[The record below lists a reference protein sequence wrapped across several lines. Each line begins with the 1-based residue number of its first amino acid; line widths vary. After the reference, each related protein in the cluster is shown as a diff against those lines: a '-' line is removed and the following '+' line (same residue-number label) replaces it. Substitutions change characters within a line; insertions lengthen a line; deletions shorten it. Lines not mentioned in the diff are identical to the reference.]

1 MPIGIIAEGMSLR
14 VTVAA
19 PFKRSGERRME
30 ESAFVVALSL
40 DRDWFSPDQAK
51 RLIDVAAGEG
61 LLDRTDEGLEA
72 TFAVEST
79 EIPED
84 FSPDERILAERSP
97 FERAL
102 DTITAAGINKR
113 TAVSRINRLQGE
125 LGVTIEVAAV
135 VFARRE
141 GIDVSETVPAVRETL
156 TGDRET

>member
-1 MPIGIIAEGMSLR
+1 MSLR
-14 VTVAA
+14 ATVAA
-19 PFKRSGERRME
+19 PFRQSGERRME

-51 RLIDVAAGEG
+51 RLIDIAAGEG

-84 FSPDERILAERSP
+84 FSPDEELLAERSP
-97 FERAL
+97 FERIL
-102 DTITAAGINKR
+102 DTITAAGIDKR
-113 TAVSRINRLQGE
+113 TVVARINELQGD

-141 GIDVSETVPAVRETL
+141 GIDIQGGVPAVRETL

>member
-1 MPIGIIAEGMSLR
+1 
-14 VTVAA
+14 
-19 PFKRSGERRME
+19 ME

-51 RLIDVAAGEG
+51 RLIDVAASEG

-84 FSPDERILAERSP
+84 FSPDEELLAERSP
-97 FERAL
+97 FERVL
-102 DTITAAGINKR
+102 DTITAAGIDKR
-113 TAVSRINRLQGE
+113 TVVARINELQGD

-141 GIDVSETVPAVRETL
+141 GIDIQGDVPAVRETL